1 MANMLRYRRRMRMND
16 PSVLCETFTKH
27 WDLGPSNLTP
37 KQPVR
42 GEFSENTV
50 TQRLAYSTSEH

>member
-1 MANMLRYRRRMRMND
+1 MND

-50 TQRLAYSTSEH
+50 TQRLAYSTNEH

>member
-1 MANMLRYRRRMRMND
+1 MND

-27 WDLGPSNLTP
+27 RDLGPSNLTP

-42 GEFSENTV
+42 GEFSKNIV
-50 TQRLAYSTSEH
+50 TQRLVYGFTEH